1 MALNFAPFAGIT
13 RIRFKGF
20 ALARVSASRL
30 PCVWIG
36 AKHRVRC
43 GRVKE
48 PDSTMHVT
56 LAAERMRTFLVVQ
69 FRETGIEA
77 R

>member
-1 MALNFAPFAGIT
+1 MALDFAPFGGIT

-36 AKHRVRC
+36 AEHKVRC
-43 GRVKE
+43 GRVKLCGPE
-48 PDSTMHVT
+48 VRRSRVIKSKV
-56 LAAERMRTFLVVQ
+56 LLLSVAKAAGSV
-69 FRETGIEA
+69 G
-77 R
+77 